1 MPNLCLGLVF
11 IGLITTS
18 DRSGAGEVYSTVQY
32 TGKYVPKS
40 GSPYALCNID
50 SNKKNWPGRNRI
62 DAVLCYTFHTELFHP
77 KLTVV
82 TILSKKGR
90 FFKGKNRLLR
100 YH

>member
-50 SNKKNWPGRNRI
+50 SNKKTGLVGTGLMPFYVI
-62 DAVLCYTFHTELFHP
+62 HS
-77 KLTVV
+77 
-82 TILSKKGR
+82 ILNY
-90 FFKGKNRLLR
+90 FTLNLQ
-100 YH
+100 